1 MTRSQRGIAA
11 AMGALASLSLDISPV
26 FANETSDPSAHPE
39 AVLSDVVIPKHFLCL
54 EDEESLMR
62 TLSSYKEVITGVT
75 IDESGETVRTNM
87 IYVDP
92 NTKDLVIVGFSM
104 KRKTFCITEVLKN
117 VQVHHTEVLDRME
130 GQTPAK

>member
-11 AMGALASLSLDISPV
+11 AIGAFASLSLDISHV
-26 FANETSDPSAHPE
+26 FANESSDPSAHPK
-39 AVLSDVVIPKHFLCL
+39 AVFSDVVIPKHFLCL
-54 EDEESLMR
+54 EDEEFLMR

-75 IDESGETVRTNM
+75 IDESGETVRTNR

-117 VQVHHTEVLDRME
+117 VQVHHTEVLDKME
-130 GQTPAK
+130 GQTPVK

>member
-1 MTRSQRGIAA
+1 
-11 AMGALASLSLDISPV
+11 MGALASSSLDIWHV
-26 FANETSDPSAHPE
+26 LANVTSDPSAHPE
-39 AVLSDVVIPKHFLCL
+39 AVFSDVVIPRHFLCL

-92 NTKDLVIVGFSM
+92 NTKGLVIVGFGM
-104 KRKTFCITEVLKN
+104 KRKTFCITEMLKN
-117 VQVHHTEVLDRME
+117 VQVHHTEVLDKME